1 MFDEEIGW
9 DDIEGAIDPDEENQG
24 SQQDNDDN
32 DDKGQDNN
40 DGLNQDGDDDGLGN
54 AQDDDDDQANQNDGD
69 GSDNDDDDNA
79 GNDDNAEGT
88 DNMTGIEL
96 YLSQFNIEGGM
107 IQFEDGS
114 SKHFDELDSA
124 KQSEILQ
131 QLHSSQA
138 ASVEDKYGLSD
149 DEVGLINYAR
159 TNKKTVQEVIEELA
173 TERVQ
178 TILATREATSTDF
191 DKMSDDAIYTKFLK
205 EDNPEITDED
215 IETKLEEAKRLSNYQ
230 SIVKTLKSKFSS
242 AQEEQR
248 KAENKKIEEAK
259 VKELEDQRKA
269 VVQKVASMNDIVG
282 VELTDNIKNS
292 ILDKVLEVDE
302 DGDSLFMNEV
312 FSDPEKLFKAAF
324 MYYYGDSVIGQR
336 DEYWKKEKSSAYKR
350 GRSDALGKSP
360 GSGVTFKG
368 GSPDSSKNQRG
379 PAPDSDSG
387 WDDIH

>member
-54 AQDDDDDQANQNDGD
+54 AQDDDDDQANQDDGD

-215 IETKLEEAKRLSNYQ
+215 IETKLEEAKRLS
-230 SIVKTLKSKFSS
+230 
-242 AQEEQR
+242 
-248 KAENKKIEEAK
+248 
-259 VKELEDQRKA
+259 
-269 VVQKVASMNDIVG
+269 
-282 VELTDNIKNS
+282 
-292 ILDKVLEVDE
+292 
-302 DGDSLFMNEV
+302 
-312 FSDPEKLFKAAF
+312 DPEKLFKAAF